1 MEDYYQVIDEG
12 LKGSG
17 ELELSRSSQNYL
29 NETRKWAT
37 FFAIMLFIGAGLA
50 ILFGIIMLIVG
61 STIGSTMAYSP
72 YGAAGGG
79 MMGVVMIAMS
89 LFYFLPA
96 YYLYQFASK
105 MKTALQRQNSEQLE
119 ESFKNLKSH
128 YKLLGILIIVG
139 IGLYI
144 IAIIV
149 FAIVSA
155 ASL

>member
-61 STIGSTMAYSP
+61 STMAYSP

-79 MMGVVMIAMS
+79 MMGVVMIALS

-96 YYLYQFASK
+96 YYLYQFAGK
-105 MKTALQRQNSEQLE
+105 MKIALQRQNSEQLE

-144 IAIIV
+144 ITIIV
-149 FAIVSA
+149 VAIVSA
-155 ASL
+155 ATL